1 MSRVFNF
8 SAGPAMLPEE
18 VMRQAQAEFLDWH
31 GTGMSIMEVSHRG
44 KEFMQVAE
52 EAEADLREL
61 MNIPDNYKVMFL
73 HGGATMQFSAIPLNL
88 TRPGDTVDYFNT
100 GAWSKKALNEAKRY
114 AHVNIVAEHTT
125 EIPDPA
131 TWQLSDEAKYVHY
144 TPNETIGGLQF
155 HFIPE
160 VGDKPLIADMS
171 SCILSE
177 PVDVS
182 KFGMIYAG
190 AQKNVGPSGIAIVI
204 VREDLI
210 GNAREDC
217 PRLLD
222 WQVQAEAG
230 SMDNT
235 PATYP
240 WYMAGLVFKWLKK
253 RGGLEKVA
261 EVNRRK
267 AKKLY
272 DFIDGSD
279 FYHNP
284 VRPQDRS
291 IMNVPFTLANPE
303 LDRTFLEESD
313 AAGLKYLKGHR
324 LVGGM
329 RASIYNA
336 MPEEGVDALIDFMA
350 DFERRYG

>member
-1 MSRVFNF
+1 MRVFNF
-8 SAGPAMLPEE
+8 SAGPAMLPTE
-18 VMRQAQAEFLDWH
+18 VMEQAQAEFLDWH

-44 KEFMQVAE
+44 KEFSVVAE
-52 EAEADLREL
+52 EAEQDLREL
-61 MNIPDNYKVMFL
+61 MAIPDNYRVLFL
-73 HGGATMQFSAIPLNL
+73 HGGASMQFSAIPLNL
-88 TRPGDTVDYFNT
+88 TRPSDRVDYFNT
-100 GAWSKKALNEAKRY
+100 GVWSKKALTEAGRY
-114 AHVNIVAEHTT
+114 AEVNVVAEHTT
-125 EIPDPA
+125 EIPDPS
-131 TWQLSDEAKYVHY
+131 TWQLSDDARYVHY

-155 HFIPE
+155 HFIPD

-182 KFGMIYAG
+182 RFGMIYAG
-190 AQKNVGPSGIAIVI
+190 AQKNIGPSGLGIVI

-210 GNAREDC
+210 GQARPET
-217 PRLLD
+217 PVLLD
-222 WQVQAEAG
+222 WKTQADND
-230 SMDNT
+230 SMYNT
-235 PATYP
+235 PPTYS
-240 WYMAGLVFKWLKK
+240 WYMAGLVFKWLK
-253 RGGLEKVA
+253 RQGGLEKIA

-272 DFIDGSD
+272 DYIDSSD

-291 IMNVPFTLANPE
+291 IMNVPFTLADPA
-303 LDRTFLEESD
+303 LDQTFLKESD

-336 MPEEGVDALIDFMA
+336 MPEAGVDALIAFMK
-350 DFERRYG
+350 DFEHKYG

>member
-1 MSRVFNF
+1 MNKIFNF
-8 SAGPAMLPEE
+8 SAGPAKLPDA
-18 VMRQAQAEFLDWH
+18 VMRQAQEEFLDWH

-44 KEFMQVAE
+44 KEFSVVAE
-52 EAEADLREL
+52 ESEADLREL

-88 TRPGDTVDYFNT
+88 TREGDTVDYFNT
-100 GAWSKKALNEAKRY
+100 GVWSQKAMREAARY
-114 AHVNIVAEHTT
+114 ANVNVVAAHTT
-125 EIPDPA
+125 EIPDPS
-131 TWQLSDEAKYVHY
+131 TWQLSENARYVHY

-155 HFIPE
+155 HAIPE

-182 KFGMIYAG
+182 RFGMIYAG
-190 AQKNVGPSGIAIVI
+190 AQKNIGPSGLAIVI

-210 GNAREDC
+210 GQAREST
-217 PRLLD
+217 PHLLD
-222 WQVQAEAG
+222 WEVQAKAG
-230 SMDNT
+230 SMENT
-235 PATYP
+235 PPTYS
-240 WYMAGLVFKWLKK
+240 WYMAGLVFKWLKA
-253 RGGLEKVA
+253 RGGLEQIA

-272 DFIDGSD
+272 DFIDASD

-291 IMNVPFTLANPE
+291 IMNVPFTLANAE
-303 LDRTFLEESD
+303 LDAVFLKESD
-313 AAGLKYLKGHR
+313 EAGLKYLKGHR

-336 MPEEGVDALIDFMA
+336 MPEEGVDALIQFMQA
-350 DFERRYG
+350 FEQKYA

>member
-1 MSRVFNF
+1 MTRVFNF
-8 SAGPAMLPEE
+8 SAGPAMLPTE
-18 VMRQAQAEFLDWH
+18 VMEQAQAEFLDWH

-44 KEFMQVAE
+44 KEFSVVAE
-52 EAEADLREL
+52 EAEQDLRDL
-61 MNIPDNYKVMFL
+61 MGIPDNYRVLFL
-73 HGGATMQFSAIPLNL
+73 HGGASMQFSAIPLNL
-88 TRPGDTVDYFNT
+88 TQPGDTVDYFNT
-100 GAWSKKALNEAKRY
+100 GVWSKKALTEAGRY
-114 AHVNIVAEHTT
+114 ANVNVVAEHTT

-131 TWQLSDEAKYVHY
+131 TWNLSDSARYVHY

-155 HFIPE
+155 HFIPD

-177 PVDVS
+177 PLDVS
-182 KFGMIYAG
+182 RFGMIYAG
-190 AQKNVGPSGIAIVI
+190 AQKNIGPSGLGIVI

-210 GNAREDC
+210 GHARPET
-217 PRLLD
+217 PVLLD
-222 WQVQAEAG
+222 WKTQADND
-230 SMDNT
+230 SMYNT
-235 PATYP
+235 PPTYS
-240 WYMAGLVFKWLKK
+240 WYMAGLVFKWLKRK
-253 RGGLEKVA
+253 GGLEA
-261 EVNRRK
+261 IGEVNRRK

-272 DFIDGSD
+272 DFIDSSD

-291 IMNVPFTLANPE
+291 IMNVPFTLAKPE
-303 LDRTFLEESD
+303 LDQTFLKESD

-336 MPEEGVDALIDFMA
+336 MPEEGVDALIAFMK
-350 DFERRYG
+350 DFERKYG